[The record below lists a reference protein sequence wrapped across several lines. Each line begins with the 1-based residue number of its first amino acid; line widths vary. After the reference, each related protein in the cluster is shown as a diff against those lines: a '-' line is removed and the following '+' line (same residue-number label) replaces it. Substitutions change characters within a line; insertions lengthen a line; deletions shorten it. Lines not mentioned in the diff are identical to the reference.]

1 MMTDLKISQG
11 EIALLSS
18 AVNFGLALATFVVSP
33 IMSVFKTKYV
43 LVISFRINAF
53 ASFLFAFSS
62 WYSILTLARFLLG
75 FTQAFSFVYA
85 PVWINEFSPKGQ
97 STRWMAT
104 N

>member
-1 MMTDLKISQG
+1 
-11 EIALLSS
+11 LLST
-18 AVNFGLALATFVVSP
+18 AVNFGIAIATFVVSP
-33 IMSVFKTKYV
+33 IMSVIKTKYV
-43 LVISFRINAF
+43 LVISFLINAF

-85 PVWINEFSPKGQ
+85 PVWINEFSPKAQ